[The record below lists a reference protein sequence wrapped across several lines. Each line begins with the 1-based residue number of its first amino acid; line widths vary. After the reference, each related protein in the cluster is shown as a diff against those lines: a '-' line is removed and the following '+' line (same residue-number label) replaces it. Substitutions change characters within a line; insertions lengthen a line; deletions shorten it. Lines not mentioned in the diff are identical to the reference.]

1 MLVFCNDR
9 EVNFGTG
16 KSVGGYGGL
25 GHTPY
30 ANKDA
35 EKDEY
40 QGDGGVREPTRA
52 RFHHSMPRALWRGG
66 CLSGG

>member
-35 EKDEY
+35 EKD
-40 QGDGGVREPTRA
+40 
-52 RFHHSMPRALWRGG
+52 
-66 CLSGG
+66 